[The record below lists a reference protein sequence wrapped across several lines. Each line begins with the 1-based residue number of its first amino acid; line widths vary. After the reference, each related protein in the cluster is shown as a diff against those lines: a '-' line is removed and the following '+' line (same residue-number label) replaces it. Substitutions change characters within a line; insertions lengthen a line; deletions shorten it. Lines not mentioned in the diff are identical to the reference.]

1 MKKIEK
7 AVSVP
12 AVKKATKA
20 PEKTTKAPEKTAKA
34 PEKNSEMAG
43 TEPCMWTLNVGE
55 GDQILAV
62 YSLDGAEF
70 RGTRKEFSAALRG
83 E

>member
-1 MKKIEK
+1 MENMKKIEK

-12 AVKKATKA
+12 VVKKA
-20 PEKTTKAPEKTAKA
+20 TKAPEKTAKA